1 MENLIKE
8 NTELLSLLR
17 IHRINSFSVLPTITI
32 FCNKYV
38 LLIVLACSEFEE
50 LEAVPTM
57 AVIDGPLEPSSSP
70 TSNVADVPDD
80 SSFVNYFS
88 VRTHTY
94 YIMSFFFISKSIS
107 IMVYDTKPFCYS
119 QYYFV
124 QDSSQ
129 FW

>member
-88 VRTHTY
+88 VRTHAY
-94 YIMSFFFISKSIS
+94 YIMSFFFYLKIHLD
-107 IMVYDTKPFCYS
+107 YGL
-119 QYYFV
+119 
-124 QDSSQ
+124 
-129 FW
+129 